1 MIPAPCGHSW
11 VTRFNGSRP
20 SCGMLKRPLTKY
32 QSPPTVNLLNWTW
45 PGKTINQV
53 PRWCAVDLRDGNQSL
68 VNPMTCG
75 FKETEV
81 GFPVASDTNFNFV
94 RKIPKSRQPN
104 LDNVAIQL
112 RGINTDNHFFPLQVL
127 LPAREDLIWST
138 FDAVQDGKNMIIHMY
153 HTTSPLLCQ
162 KVFQASKAKTIDLA
176 VQHTELMIL
185 FLEAITLNGSSNTPQ
200 KPSLEPKFSVKI
212 CEAVK
217 KAWFHGKD
225 MKKSPPIIFNLPATV
240 EVSTPNKPGA
250 PPVLSDKSRV
260 VIDRIFQPKHLDRE
274 YCHISLHTHNDCGTG
289 VAATELGS
297 MAGGDCVEGCLFGN
311 GERTGNVDLVTL
323 DFSNIKEVIDV
334 VTECNNIP
342 SLLRPVDHIKM
353 LSRKVLQFK
362 IPIHIGKCLTYLS
375 THTILGVIMRQLFV
389 STHNQGNEVLPTS
402 FKNILD

>member
-104 LDNVAIQL
+104 LDNV
-112 RGINTDNHFFPLQVL
+112 L

-176 VQHTELMIL
+176 VQHTELVRQLSDDSISRGNHTQWQ
-185 FLEAITLNGSSNTPQ
+185 FEYSQ

-225 MKKSPPIIFNLPATV
+225 MKKIPPIIFNLPATV
-240 EVSTPNKPGA
+240 EVSTPNSPFHQN
-250 PPVLSDKSRV
+250 PIEYFSRS
-260 VIDRIFQPKHLDRE
+260 ISDRE

-311 GERTGNVDLVTL
+311 GERTVFTAASGSHQDA
-323 DFSNIKEVIDV
+323 IK
-334 VTECNNIP
+334 
-342 SLLRPVDHIKM
+342 KGFA
-353 LSRKVLQFK
+353 FK

-375 THTILGVIMRQLFV
+375 THTILAVIMRQLFV

>member
-68 VNPMTCG
+68 
-75 FKETEV
+75 ETEV

-104 LDNVAIQL
+104 LDN
-112 RGINTDNHFFPLQVL
+112 VL

-176 VQHTELMIL
+176 VQHTEL
-185 FLEAITLNGSSNTPQ
+185 

-240 EVSTPNKPGA
+240 EVSTPNSPFHQNPADGKTQINPTTGKPLPLRKLLKA
-250 PPVLSDKSRV
+250 SILKDKKPVELS
-260 VIDRIFQPKHLDRE
+260 
-274 YCHISLHTHNDCGTG
+274 
-289 VAATELGS
+289 
-297 MAGGDCVEGCLFGN
+297 
-311 GERTGNVDLVTL
+311 GEGNVPVSAMMNAMRTHCGLML
-323 DFSNIKEVIDV
+323 DV
-334 VTECNNIP
+334 V
-342 SLLRPVDHIKM
+342 SYSK
-353 LSRKVLQFK
+353 KA
-362 IPIHIGKCLTYLS
+362 IGSGSETKAS
-375 THTILGVIMRQLFV
+375 
-389 STHNQGNEVLPTS
+389 
-402 FKNILD
+402 